1 MSETNEFGRVTP
13 EDLIEQMQEAAQEE
27 KEEE

>member
-13 EDLIEQMQEAAQEE
+13 EDLIKQMQEAAQEE